1 MCQEERWLRFTPE
14 EVSEAVHL
22 FCKRTDRKT
31 PDARD
36 LVVDIDDL
44 SNRGAKLRLKRN
56 GESFGSLFESE
67 LMTALIL
74 YCAKRKIPLARRA
87 EKVLKLDGER
97 LVLKSVMA
105 HHGTAAAVS

>member
-1 MCQEERWLRFTPE
+1 MCQEERWLSFTPE

-22 FCKRTDRKT
+22 FCKRTDRRT

-36 LVVDIDDL
+36 LAVEIDDL
-44 SNRGAKLRLKRN
+44 CDRGAGMRLKGT

-87 EKVLKLDGER
+87 EKELRRDGER
-97 LVLKSVMA
+97 LVLKSVLA
-105 HHGTAAAVS
+105 HHRTRAAVS